1 MTDKELTYQKYQ
13 ALRDAVCSVY
23 NISLEQL
30 EGTKR
35 KANIVSG
42 KRMFFYFL
50 RKHYFL
56 PYLKIAAVFKMNH
69 ATVIHHCR
77 QMKGYLEY
85 DKESMIQYI
94 RVRDLVFQQN
104 SFVTLKDELDI
115 LESEALIINDRIE
128 RIKKEINYLTE
139 LENGN

>member
-1 MTDKELTYQKYQ
+1 
-13 ALRDAVCSVY
+13 
-23 NISLEQL
+23 
-30 EGTKR
+30 
-35 KANIVSG
+35 
-42 KRMFFYFL
+42 
-50 RKHYFL
+50 
-56 PYLKIAAVFKMNH
+56 
-69 ATVIHHCR
+69 
-77 QMKGYLEY
+77 MKGYLEY

-128 RIKKEINYLTE
+128 RIKNEINYLTE